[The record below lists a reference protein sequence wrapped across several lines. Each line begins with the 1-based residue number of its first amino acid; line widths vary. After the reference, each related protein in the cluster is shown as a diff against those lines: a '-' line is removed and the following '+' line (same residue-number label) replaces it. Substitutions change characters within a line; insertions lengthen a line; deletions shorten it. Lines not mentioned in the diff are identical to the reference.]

1 MSERHSVT
9 CIAPKDWTF
18 PWLEVS
24 LFVDLTFL
32 SNMYTGVLSLLLSSQ
47 VRSRNSSQT
56 SVMSLTVV
64 LVVVLV
70 LQERV
75 LITAVRGKRYCR
87 DTQTGEAGLEPVPS
101 AEESRVPPVL
111 TVKFPP
117 SVVLIDRRGLSRA
130 TDYRSQGS

>member
-1 MSERHSVT
+1 MHS
-9 CIAPKDWTF
+9 IANDWTF

-24 LFVDLTFL
+24 LSVDLTFS
-32 SNMYTGVLSLLLSSQ
+32 SNMYTGVLSLFPSSQ
-47 VRSRNSSQT
+47 VRSRNSPQT

-87 DTQTGEAGLEPVPS
+87 NTQTGEAGLETVPS

-117 SVVLIDRRGLSRA
+117 SVVPIDRPRVSCA